1 MRKFTLFTT
10 PSVVLALLSSAL
22 VLPACGGSAPPPEAP
37 PVAAPPPVT
46 AAPTPPPA
54 PVPAP
59 APTAEAAPA
68 PEPPKPHMNHQ
79 HMMAAL
85 FIDSLDSLDLSA
97 DQKAQI
103 EPIKASMLAHAEV
116 TKEPRTK
123 LEADVADGVAAGKLD
138 HTKTDAD
145 IKAMSTAVA
154 ATVPGMQDD
163 MNNLHKVLTPE
174 QRKKLV
180 DSIGEKVKH
189 MHEHMDEH
197 EHEHEHMG
205 DKPPPAGPG
214 AGMDKGGMGPG
225 PHEHEHEH
233 GGGHMGEGPMH
244 GGPGGDGMLDKMSDE
259 LGLTP
264 EQKEKLHAKLEPQMK
279 ADHVAMK
286 EKMVAAEQH
295 MMAVGRAFEADKFD
309 AKKVGVGTDAPDTVK
324 AMTTAKVKFVE
335 TVLSVLTP
343 EQRPKFV
350 AQLKEHEA
358 DME

>member
-1 MRKFTLFTT
+1 MRKITLFSA
-10 PSVVLALLSSAL
+10 PSAVLALLSSAL
-22 VLPACGGSAPPPEAP
+22 VLPACGGSTPPPEPP
-37 PVAAPPPVT
+37 PVAAAPPVT
-46 AAPTPPPA
+46 AAPAPA
-54 PVPAP
+54 PAPPPAP

-85 FIDSLDSLDLSA
+85 FIDSLDSLDLTP
-97 DQKAQI
+97 DQKTQI
-103 EPIKASMLAHAEV
+103 EPIKASMMAHAEV
-116 TKEPRTK
+116 AKEPRAK
-123 LEADVADGVAAGKLD
+123 LEFDVSDGVAAGKLD
-138 HTKTDAD
+138 HMKIDAD

-174 QRKKLV
+174 QRKKL
-180 DSIGEKVKH
+180 IETITEKAQH

-197 EHEHEHMG
+197 EHQHMGG
-205 DKPPPAGPG
+205 DKPPPGAG

-225 PHEHEHEH
+225 PHEHENK

-244 GGPGGDGMLDKMSDE
+244 GGPGMGGDGMLDKMSDE
-259 LGLTP
+259 LGLAP
-264 EQKEKLHAKLEPQMK
+264 EQKEKLRAKLEPQMK

-295 MMAVGRAFEADKFD
+295 MMAVGRAFTADKFD

-324 AMTTAKVKFVE
+324 TMTAAKVKFVE

-350 AQLKEHEA
+350 AQMKEHEA
-358 DME
+358 EME